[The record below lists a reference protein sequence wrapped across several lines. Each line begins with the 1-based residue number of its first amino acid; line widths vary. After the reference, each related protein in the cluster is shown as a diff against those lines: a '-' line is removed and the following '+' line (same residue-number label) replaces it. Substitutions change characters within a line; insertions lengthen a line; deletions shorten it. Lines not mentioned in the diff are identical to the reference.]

1 MKSINLFMFLVIW
14 LFAACSSTNGTVK
27 SETSEKEILQDIK
40 SMEGT
45 KKVFYDESSGI
56 SITIPEGWKKLSPK
70 MLIETRQSVK
80 LSDKDLEKMIK
91 ENPDAPLVV
100 ILKYPE
106 PYPTLNPMVTVSKK
120 YIPIKGIP
128 PKDILHMNIEVF
140 KRGYPDFTYVDEIQD
155 TNVDGIN
162 SAYTKVNF
170 TWTDGDRKFP
180 TTTRL
185 WLVPR
190 GKFMIII
197 GMSGPQH
204 GPDAS
209 EGLLKEIFESIK
221 FDALSM

>member
-1 MKSINLFMFLVIW
+1 MKSINLFMFLVVW
-14 LFAACSSTNGTVK
+14 LFAGCSSTNGTVK

-70 MLIETRQSVK
+70 MLIEARQSVK
-80 LSDKDLEKMIK
+80 LSDKDLEKIIK
-91 ENPDAPLVV
+91 ENPNIPLVTFTR
-100 ILKYPE
+100 YPE
-106 PYPTLNPMVTVSKK
+106 PYPTLNPGVTVTKQ
-120 YIPIKGIP
+120 YIPVEGIP

-190 GKFMIII
+190 GQVMLII
-197 GMSGPQH
+197 GMSGPQE

-209 EGLLKEIFESIK
+209 EDAFKEIFESIK